1 MREFNLLDEYPK
13 LDKPRFVSDKKR
25 TILNRII
32 ATKRDQ
38 NFFDG
43 HRDNGYGGYK
53 YDGRWSVVAKKISE
67 EYSINESSSVLH
79 INSEKGFLIHEFKK
93 FFPEIKCLGIETSD
107 YAINNSM
114 EEIKPNILKVENYFN
129 LKFSDNSFDF
139 VLAIGVVYALSLTDA
154 IRCIKEIQRISKGK
168 SFINL
173 ASYETEKDYQLFK
186 KWSLLGTSFFKKKDW
201 IEILKFCNYTGDYF
215 FTNAQTLNLQDE

>member
-13 LDKPRFVSDKKR
+13 LDKPRFVSDQKR
-25 TILNRII
+25 TIFNRII

-43 HRDNGYGGYK
+43 DRDNGYGGYK
-53 YDGRWSVVAKKISE
+53 YDGRWSNVAKKISE
-67 EYSINESSSVLH
+67 EYSINNSSSILH
-79 INSEKGFLIHEFKK
+79 INSEKGYLIYDFKK
-93 FFPEIKCLGIETSD
+93 LFPKLKVLGIETSD
-107 YAINNSM
+107 YAIKNSIDD
-114 EEIKPNILKVENYFN
+114 IKSNILKVENYLN
-129 LKFSDNSFDF
+129 LKFTDNSFDF

-154 IRCIKEIQRISKGK
+154 ISCIKEIQRVSKGK

-186 KWSLLGTSFFKKKDW
+186 KWSLLGTSFYKKKDW
-201 IEILKFCNYTGDYF
+201 IEILKTCNYTGDYF